1 MSKKLVFAVFA
12 SVAVLFGSIY
22 FISSSKAKG
31 KYEKANPA
39 FREYI
44 TAYTSGYVSTEAKI
58 QIVLAKAANELPE
71 LNKELDN
78 NLFDFSPSIDGKII
92 WIDDHTV
99 EFKPAARLKQ
109 NQLYSASFKLNDVAD
124 VPNDLKTFEFN
135 FQTIPQAIDVEVHDY
150 IITDQQSYKT
160 IQITGLLSTAD
171 FAEHAMVEK
180 CFNTSHPGSS
190 LKITWNHESSTRHRF
205 IVDGIQKSG
214 EPSVLM
220 INVNGEAIDSKTEFS
235 REITIPVAGQ
245 FNVMANRVTNEPD
258 QAVNIYCTDIIQAGQ
273 NLDGLIKI
281 ESVGNDDSNYD
292 YYESSYSNN
301 PSKTAQTT
309 FTYAIDGNIIKIY
322 PTSRLSGSKTIV
334 LGAAIKNSKG
344 KELGTDVKVQVEFEE
359 LKPAVK
365 INGKGVILPNS
376 EGLIFPFEAVNIN
389 AVDVQITKIYE
400 TNVLQFLQ
408 VNNLSGKSELMR
420 VGKTILKKKIPLN
433 SLGELPRNK
442 NLKYALDLSKL
453 IAAEPGAIY
462 NVKLS
467 FKRSYSIYDCNGDTT
482 ANLAPATEA
491 PEDTEKDEKDWDY
504 YGSYYSDD
512 YEYGDY
518 YDYYD
523 YRERENPCTPSYYS
537 ASRSQSRNILA
548 SNIGLLAK
556 KGNDGSYLVMTSDI
570 VTAKPMSG
578 VSIEAYDFQQ
588 QLMGE
593 AKTDGTG
600 LATFEFKRKPF
611 VLIAKSGQERN
622 YLKLEDGLSNSLSSF
637 EVNGEIIQKGLKGFI
652 YGERGVWRP
661 GDSLFLSFMLED
673 KDKKLPLEYPVT
685 MELIN
690 PMGQVVQKLV
700 QSKNVDGIYDF
711 RTKTDNYAPTGNYTA
726 KVKAGGAA
734 FTKTIKIET
743 IMPNRL
749 KLNLDFNTKMLTAES
764 AVDLKGTLQVNWLHG
779 AVGKNLESKID
790 VTFSPTSTEFKGY
803 KGYTFDNPA
812 SGFYS
817 ESQTIFDGRTD
828 ENGFTQVNASF
839 TGVKNAPG
847 FLNANFT
854 VRAFEEGG
862 AFSTDRFSMPF
873 SPYTHYVGVKIPEAP
888 KERGY
893 LETDTDQ
900 EIKIATVD
908 ENGNPASREVTVK
921 VYKVSW
927 RWWWDNYNDDLSSY
941 VGNDYKQAIYTED
954 ITTSGGKASFKFK
967 INYPEWGRYLVYV
980 TDKTSGHSAGQ
991 TMFIDWP
998 SWQGKSPKGNE
1009 GATMLNIS
1017 SDKTEY
1023 NVGDEVKL
1031 SIPSGKEG
1039 KALISLE
1046 TGTKV
1051 LQTFWID
1058 TKNGVTDYS
1067 FKVTDA
1073 MTPNIYVHATLI
1085 QPHGNVMN
1093 DLPIRLYG
1101 VLPLMIKDEKTVLKP
1116 KITCADSW
1124 RPESE
1129 VEVKVSEEQGKE
1141 MAYTLAIVDEGL
1153 LDITRF
1159 KTPDPW
1165 STFYAKE
1172 ALGVKTWDIFDMIIG
1187 ASGKVMQRILS
1198 IGGDSELDA
1207 KSGSNA
1213 QRFKP
1218 MVRFV
1223 GPFKLDKGES
1233 NTHKIKIPQY
1243 VGAVRVMVVAAKD
1256 GAYGNSEKSV
1266 KVKKPLMI
1274 LSTLPRVLG
1283 PDEEVDLPV
1292 TVFAMEDKVKNATIT
1307 VVPDKH
1313 FTVMDE
1319 ATKSVE
1325 FTRPDD
1331 KVVTFRLKVRS
1342 VLGVAKVKIK
1352 ATGAGEST
1360 SEEIEIEIRTPNPYI
1375 TDVSGVLADKGKN
1388 VSLNYK
1394 PFGIAGTNKAV
1405 LEISSMPPINLQKR
1419 IDYLIQYPHGCV
1431 EQTTSSVFA
1440 QLFLKDVVEL
1450 SDAQSKVI
1458 QSNIKAAINRLKG
1471 FQTASGGLAYWQG
1484 LNVADE
1490 WGTNYAGH
1498 FLLEAQKAG
1507 YSIPY
1512 GLMDNWKR
1520 YQKDRAQ
1527 NWTASKN
1534 AMLYQEDL
1542 TQAYRLYT
1550 LALAGASDL
1559 GSMNR
1564 LKESKNL
1571 SVSAKW
1577 RLAAAYEIAGQ
1588 TETAKKLINS
1598 LSLSVKPYT
1607 EYAYT
1612 YGSSCRDEAMILETL
1627 TLLKMKSQGF
1637 EVLTSVAKQLS
1648 SDDWMSTQTTAYSLL
1663 AVTKYAKTNKLGEGI
1678 AADCKINGANVAVS
1692 TTGIVKQIPITNA
1705 GANASITVNNKG
1717 KGPLFVRL
1725 IRSGIPTAGQET
1737 AKESNVK
1744 MMISYTTLK
1753 GEPLDVSALDQGTDF
1768 VATVTIMHPGI
1779 KSSYKNMALTQVFP
1793 SGWEIHNSRLDE
1805 NQNMGG
1811 KSDLPTYQDIRD
1823 DRVYT
1828 YFDLY
1833 NGGSKT
1839 YKVVLNAA
1847 YCGRFYLPT
1856 VYTEAMYDNTVSVR
1870 QPGMWIDVV
1879 KGGMVK

>member
-1 MSKKLVFAVFA
+1 MSKKLVLAVIA
-12 SVAVLFGSIY
+12 SVAVLFGSVY

-31 KYEKANPA
+31 KYDKVNPA

-44 TAYTSGYVSTEAKI
+44 TAYTSGYVSTESKI
-58 QIVLAKAANELPE
+58 QIVLANAAKEVPE
-71 LNKELDN
+71 FNKELDN
-78 NLFDFSPSIDGKII
+78 DLFDFSPSIDGKMI
-92 WIDDHTV
+92 WIDDHTI

-109 NQLYSASFKLNDVAD
+109 DQLYNASFKLKEVAD
-124 VPNDLKTFEFN
+124 VPNDLKIFEFT
-135 FQTIPQAIDVEVHDY
+135 FQTIPQAIDLEVHDY
-150 IITDQQSYKT
+150 VITDQQSYRT
-160 IQITGLLSTAD
+160 MQLTGLLSTAD

-180 CFNTSHPGSS
+180 CFTVSHAGSS
-190 LKITWNHESSTRHRF
+190 PKITWNHESNTRHRF
-205 IVDGIQKSG
+205 IIDGIQKGG
-214 EPSVLM
+214 EESVLM
-220 INVNGEAIDSKTEFS
+220 MSVNGEAIDSKTEFTN
-235 REITIPVAGQ
+235 EITIPAAGV

-258 QAVNIYCTDIIQAGQ
+258 QAIHLFCTDIIAANQ

-281 ESVGNDDSNYD
+281 ENNGSDNNNDDY

-301 PSKTAQTT
+301 PSATNLNT

-322 PTSRLSGSKTIV
+322 PTTRLTGTKNIV
-334 LGAAIKNSKG
+334 LGSAIKNSKG
-344 KELGTDVKVQVEFEE
+344 KELGKDITVMVEFEE

-365 INGKGVILPNS
+365 ISGKGVILPSSN
-376 EGLIFPFEAVNIN
+376 GLIFPFEAVNIN
-389 AVDVQITKIYE
+389 AVDVKITKVYE
-400 TNVLQFLQ
+400 SNVLQFLQ
-408 VNNLSGKSELMR
+408 VNNLDGKSEMMR
-420 VGKTILKKKIPLN
+420 VGKTVLKKKVPLN
-433 SLGELPRNK
+433 TLGDLPRNK
-442 NLKYALDLSKL
+442 SLKYALDLSKL
-453 IAAEPGAIY
+453 IQAEPGAIY

-467 FKRSYSIYDCNGDTT
+467 FKRSYSIYDCDGDTT
-482 ANLAPATEA
+482 AKMIPEA
-491 PEDTEKDEKDWDY
+491 ETSEEEDKEDKEWDY

-512 YEYGDY
+512 YDYGDY

-537 ASRSQSRNILA
+537 SSRSQSRNILA
-548 SNIGLLAK
+548 TNIGLLAK

-570 VTAKPMSG
+570 ISAQAMSG
-578 VSIEAYDFQQ
+578 VTIEAYDYQQ
-588 QLMGE
+588 QLLGE
-593 AKTDGTG
+593 TKTNSEG
-600 LATFEFKRKPF
+600 LANFEFKKKPF
-611 VLIAKSGQERN
+611 VLVAKKGSERN

-637 EVNGEIIQKGLKGFI
+637 EVNGEQIQKGLKGFI

-673 KDKKLPLEYPVT
+673 EDKNLPQDYPVT

-700 QSKNVDGIYDF
+700 QSKNVEGIYDF

-764 AVDLKGTLQVNWLHG
+764 AVDLKGALQVNWLHG

-790 VTFSPTSTEFKGY
+790 VSFSPKTTEFKNY
-803 KGYTFDNPA
+803 KGYVFDNPA

-839 TGVKNAPG
+839 SGIKNAPG

-873 SPYTHYVGVKIPEAP
+873 SPYTHYVGIKLPEAP
-888 KERGY
+888 KDRGY

-900 EIKIATVD
+900 DIKIATVD

-941 VGNDYKQAIYTED
+941 VGSDYKQPVLSQDVVTIN
-954 ITTSGGKASFKFK
+954 GKGSFKFR

-980 TDKTSGHSAGQ
+980 TDKVSGHSAGQ
-991 TMFIDWP
+991 LMFIDWP

-1031 SIPSGKEG
+1031 SIPSAKEG

-1051 LQTFWID
+1051 LQTFWIE

-1073 MTPNIYVHATLI
+1073 MTPNVYVHATLI

-1124 RPESE
+1124 RPETE
-1129 VEVKVSEEQGKE
+1129 VEVKVGEEQGKE

-1165 STFYAKE
+1165 SSFYAKE
-1172 ALGVKTWDIFDMIIG
+1172 ALGVKTWDIFDMVIG
-1187 ASGKVMQRILS
+1187 AAGKVMQRILS
-1198 IGGDSELDA
+1198 IGGDDELDS

-1223 GPFKLDKGES
+1223 GPFKLDKGET

-1243 VGAVRVMVVAAKD
+1243 VGAVRVMVVAGKD
-1256 GAYGNSEKSV
+1256 GAYGSSEKSV

-1313 FTVMDE
+1313 FIVLDE

-1325 FTRPDD
+1325 FSRPDD
-1331 KVVTFRLKVRS
+1331 KVVTFRLKVKPS
-1342 VLGVAKVKIK
+1342 LGIAKVKIK
-1352 ATGAGEST
+1352 ASGAGETT

-1388 VSLNYK
+1388 ISLNYK

-1405 LEISSMPPINLQKR
+1405 LEISSMPPINLQQR
-1419 IDYLIQYPHGCV
+1419 LDYLIQYPHGCV

-1440 QLFLKDVVEL
+1440 QLFLGDVIEL

-1471 FQTASGGLAYWQG
+1471 FQTQSGGLAYWQG
-1484 LNVADE
+1484 LNTADE

-1498 FLLEAQKAG
+1498 FLLEAEQRG

-1512 GLMDNWKR
+1512 GLLDNWKR

-1527 NWTASKN
+1527 NWVASKN

-1550 LALAGASDL
+1550 LAVAKSADL

-1571 SVSAKW
+1571 STAAKW
-1577 RLAAAYEIAGQ
+1577 RLAAAYKIAGQ
-1588 TETAKKLINS
+1588 PETAKKIINS
-1598 LSLSVKPYT
+1598 LPLKVKSYT

-1627 TLLKMKSQGF
+1627 TLLGMKSQGF
-1637 EVLTSVAKQLS
+1637 EVLSEVAKQLS
-1648 SDDWMSTQTTAYSLL
+1648 SEDWLSTQTTAYALL
-1663 AVTKYAKTNKLGEGI
+1663 AVSKYSKENKLGEGI
-1678 AADCKINGANVAVS
+1678 MADCKINGAAVAVNS
-1692 TTGIVKQIPITNA
+1692 KGVVKQIAITNP
-1705 GANASITVNNKG
+1705 GANASISLNNKG
-1717 KGPLFVRL
+1717 KGPLYVRL
-1725 IRSGIPTAGQET
+1725 IRSGIPLAGQET
-1737 AKESNVK
+1737 AKESNLE
-1744 MMISYTTLK
+1744 MSITYMTLK
-1753 GEPLDVSALDQGTDF
+1753 GEPLDVSALEQGTDF
-1768 VATVTIMHPGI
+1768 VAEVTIKHPGI

-1793 SGWEIHNSRLDE
+1793 SGWEIHNSRMDE
-1805 NQNMGG
+1805 NSSMAV
-1811 KSDLPTYQDIRD
+1811 KSDIPTYQDIRD
-1823 DRVYT
+1823 DR
-1828 YFDLY
+1828 
-1833 NGGSKT
+1833 
-1839 YKVVLNAA
+1839 
-1847 YCGRFYLPT
+1847 
-1856 VYTEAMYDNTVSVR
+1856 
-1870 QPGMWIDVV
+1870 
-1879 KGGMVK
+1879 